1 MLKETKILTRAQ
13 LYDFVWKT
21 PMFELAKQF
30 QISDNGL
37 RKVCRKYIIPFPKMG
52 YWQKVKFGKV
62 PKKPSLPD
70 YQGEDKILIKM
81 MPRIK
86 EMLKPSQIISEAINI
101 PENISKFHPL
111 IKQTKDLFKAGHKD
125 QGRFRSRRGER
136 ALDIRVGP
144 EQLTRA
150 FRIMDTIIKALEE
163 RGARVTLEREGEW
176 KTSTCV
182 NIDGEKVEFSLEESL
197 KIVKISPD
205 KNNYMSQE
213 FVPKG
218 TLRLCIKNYLSGCQ
232 TKWSDGKEKIELKL
246 ASFLNG
252 LWFAAAYLKKENEE
266 WAAKK
271 KRDEEDQ
278 LERQRKLLL
287 IEEEKKQIQGLE
299 QQAQTWQ
306 KSRLIKAFIRAS
318 IKIKGA
324 HGPDGDFE
332 RWVSWASSYADRID
346 PLKELPA

>member
-1 MLKETKILTRAQ
+1 MLKETKTLTRTQ
-13 LYDFVWKT
+13 LYDLVWTT

-30 QISDNGL
+30 QLSDNGL
-37 RKVCRKYIIPFPKMG
+37 RKVCRKYLIPIPKMG
-52 YWQKVKFGKV
+52 YWQKVRFGKA
-62 PKKPSLPD
+62 PKKPSLPAYVGD
-70 YQGEDKILIKM
+70 DKILIKT

-86 EMLKPSQIISEAINI
+86 EMLKPSQLISEPITI
-101 PENISKFHPL
+101 PENISKYHKL

-125 QGRFRSRRGER
+125 HGRFRVRRGER

-144 EQLTRA
+144 EQLARA
-150 FRIMDTIIKALEE
+150 FRIMDTIIKVLEE
-163 RGARVTLEREGEW
+163 RGARVTLESQGEW
-176 KTSTCV
+176 KTSTCA

-205 KNNYMSQE
+205 KSSYMSQE
-213 FVPKG
+213 FIPKG
-218 TLRLCIKNYLSGCQ
+218 TLRLCIKNYVSGCQ
-232 TKWSDGKEKIELKL
+232 TKWSDGKEKIEQKL

-252 LWFAAAYLKKENEE
+252 LWFAAAYMKKENEE
-266 WAAKK
+266 WEARR
-271 KRDEEDQ
+271 KRDEVEQ
-278 LERQRKLLL
+278 LERERKLLL

-299 QQAQTWQ
+299 ELAQAWQ
-306 KSRLIKAFIRAS
+306 KSRVLKAFIRAS

-346 PLKELPA
+346 PLKKLTV